1 MPQRVLRTCLAAV
14 ALALSISLSPHV
26 AAQAAPHVRLTWVA
40 VTTWLLEIGDTRLL
54 LDAYFSRPSAPLFLP
69 GSGGA
74 YTFEPKPSDRA
85 TVEQMLA
92 ALKIGPGSLDYI
104 LSGHSHYDHSL
115 DIPLVAEITGAK
127 VIGPQS
133 TCLQMQ
139 AEGLP
144 LNQCTA
150 VNGGEAFTLN
160 DAKNAKTVVHVIH
173 SDHSGNETS
182 ILHVPRELTM
192 VPTVI
197 PPTTAGGL
205 HVGVLEDMPNGGGTR
220 VYLITVDG
228 PGRKTFSIALET
240 SGSSTD
246 FENAI
251 AVRNCIGVYPV
262 PACDVDTPGPI
273 YLSPGDSFRSAM
285 QAAGLSNVDLFI
297 GFATGNPGPSD
308 LSLKQQEFAILH
320 PRFFIPTHLGGLGQP
335 ITGGLDAP
343 FQPSAGFLD
352 LLADEHTTLV
362 NPGQFMDTFILD
374 AKGVTATPNHAVKRS
389 LGLPDVQ
396 TFPNQ

>member
-1 MPQRVLRTCLAAV
+1 MQRHVMRVCAVLAVLAMPSGVSPRVE
-14 ALALSISLSPHV
+14 
-26 AAQAAPHVRLTWVA
+26 AQAAPRVRLTWIA

-54 LDAYFSRPSAPLFLP
+54 LDAYFSRPAPPLFLP
-69 GSGGA
+69 NSGGA

-85 TVEQMLA
+85 TVEQMLK
-92 ALKIGPGSLDYI
+92 ALNIGSLDYI

-115 DIPLVAEITGAK
+115 DIPLVAQITGAK

-144 LNQCTA
+144 VNQCTR
-150 VNGGEAFTLN
+150 VDGGETFTVN
-160 DAKNAKTVVHVIH
+160 DSKNARTVVHVIH
-173 SDHSGNETS
+173 SDHSGNATS
-182 ILHVPRELTM
+182 ILHVPRELAI
-192 VPTVI
+192 VPTVT

-228 PGRKTFSIALET
+228 PGPKKFSIALET

-246 FENAI
+246 FENPI

-262 PACDVDTPGPI
+262 PACNVETPGPI
-273 YLSPGDSFRSAM
+273 YMSPGDSFRGAM
-285 QAAGLSNVDLFI
+285 QNAGLSGVDLFI

-308 LSLKQQEFAILH
+308 LSLKEQEFAILH

-343 FQPSAGFLD
+343 FNPSAGFIS
-352 LLADEHTTLV
+352 LLENYDTTLV
-362 NPGQFMDTFILD
+362 NPGQFMDTFVLD
-374 AKGVTATPNHAVKRS
+374 AKGVRPTPNHAVKQS
-389 LGLPDVQ
+389 LGLSDVQ
-396 TFPNQ
+396 DFSTP

>member
-1 MPQRVLRTCLAAV
+1 MRLLRGTAV
-14 ALALSISLSPHV
+14 AVVVALSLSFSPRP
-26 AAQAAPHVRLTWVA
+26 AAQAAPRVRLTWVA

-54 LDAYFSRPSAPLFLP
+54 LDAYFTRPSNPLFLP

-85 TVEQMLA
+85 TVEQMLG
-92 ALKIGPGSLDYI
+92 ALNIGRGSLDYI

-115 DIPLVAEITGAK
+115 DIPMVAQITGAK
-127 VIGPQS
+127 VIGPRS

-144 LNQCTA
+144 AQQCT
-150 VNGGEAFTLN
+150 VVDGGEVFTLN
-160 DAKNAKTVVHVIH
+160 NAKNAKTVVHVIH

-182 ILHVPRELTM
+182 ILHVPRELGI
-192 VPTVI
+192 VPTVT

-228 PGRKTFSIALET
+228 PGPKNFSIALET

-246 FENAI
+246 FENPI
-251 AVRNCIGVYPV
+251 AVRNCIGVYPT
-262 PACDVDTPGPI
+262 PACDVETPGSMFP
-273 YLSPGDSFRSAM
+273 SPGANFRAAM
-285 QAAGLSNVDLFI
+285 QNAGLSSVDLFI

-343 FQPSAGFLD
+343 FTPSAGFTS
-352 LLADEHTTLV
+352 LLESGNTTLIT
-362 NPGQFMDTFILD
+362 PGQFMDAFVLD
-374 AKGVTATPNHAVKRS
+374 GKGVRPTPNHAVKQS
-389 LGLPDVQ
+389 IGLSDVQ
-396 TFPNQ
+396 VFP

>member
-1 MPQRVLRTCLAAV
+1 MRLLRGSAV
-14 ALALSISLSPHV
+14 AVVVALSLSLSPRP
-26 AAQAAPHVRLTWVA
+26 AAQAAPRVRLTWVA

-54 LDAYFSRPSAPLFLP
+54 LDAYFTRPSNPLFLP

-85 TVEQMLA
+85 TVEQMLG
-92 ALKIGPGSLDYI
+92 ALNIGPGSLDYI

-115 DIPLVAEITGAK
+115 DIPMVAQITGAK
-127 VIGPQS
+127 VIGPRS

-144 LNQCTA
+144 AQQCTVA
-150 VNGGEAFTLN
+150 DGGEVFTLN
-160 DAKNAKTVVHVIH
+160 NANNAKTVVHVIH

-182 ILHVPRELTM
+182 ILHVPRELGI
-192 VPTVI
+192 VPTVT

-228 PGRKTFSIALET
+228 PGPKNFSIALET

-246 FENAI
+246 FENPI
-251 AVRNCIGVYPV
+251 AVRNCIGVYPI
-262 PACDVDTPGPI
+262 PACNVETPGSMFP
-273 YLSPGDSFRSAM
+273 SPGANFRAAM
-285 QAAGLSNVDLFI
+285 QNAGLSSVDLFI

-343 FQPSAGFLD
+343 FTPSAGFTS
-352 LLADEHTTLV
+352 LLESGNTTLIT
-362 NPGQFMDTFILD
+362 PGQFMDTFVLD
-374 AKGVTATPNHAVKRS
+374 GKGVRPTPNHAVKQS
-389 LGLPDVQ
+389 LGLSDVQ
-396 TFPNQ
+396 VFP

>member
-1 MPQRVLRTCLAAV
+1 MRLLRACAVAAV
-14 ALALSISLSPHV
+14 VVVGVSLSPQP
-26 AAQAAPHVRLTWVA
+26 AAQAAPRVRLTWVA

-54 LDAYFSRPSAPLFLP
+54 LDAYFTRPSNPLFLP

-74 YTFEPKPSDRA
+74 YTFEPKPSDRP
-85 TVEQMLA
+85 TVEQMLS
-92 ALKIGPGSLDYI
+92 ALNIGRGSLDYI

-115 DIPLVAEITGAK
+115 DIPLVAEMTGAK
-127 VIGPQS
+127 VIGPRS

-144 LNQCTA
+144 AGRCTVVDGGEVFT
-150 VNGGEAFTLN
+150 VNG
-160 DAKNAKTVVHVIH
+160 AKNAKTVVHVIH

-182 ILHVPRELTM
+182 ILHVPRELAI
-192 VPTVI
+192 VPSVM

-228 PGRKTFSIALET
+228 PGPKKFSIALET

-246 FENAI
+246 FENPI

-262 PACDVDTPGPI
+262 PACDVETPGSIFP
-273 YLSPGDSFRSAM
+273 SPGNSFRAAM
-285 QAAGLSNVDLFI
+285 QDAGLSSVDLFI

-343 FQPSAGFLD
+343 FVPSTGFTSLLD
-352 LLADEHTTLV
+352 TENTTLIT
-362 NPGQFMDTFILD
+362 PGQFMDTFVLD
-374 AKGVTATPNHAVKRS
+374 AKGVTPTPNHAVKRR
-389 LGLPDVQ
+389 LGLSDVQ
-396 TFPNQ
+396 EFPTP